1 MRLLLLDTETSSLD
15 PDTGHLLE
23 VATAIYSVEHRSLTR
38 VRSWLVQ
45 APGNDAEPINGIP
58 PALVADPDHACS
70 PTLTDGWVQTWAADC
85 AAILAFNSDF
95 DRQWFGGKV
104 TAPWVDAQEFAFP
117 KDSTSRSLV
126 ARALAHGLGV
136 GSAHRALDD
145 VLLLARLLTRAA
157 ELGMSIEEQVTRGLR
172 PRALFQVAATDF
184 DRARNELAK
193 QHGFRFDDPTKTWR
207 RRMPIEETSTLPF
220 AVKEVAA

>member
-1 MRLLLLDTETSSLD
+1 MRLLLLDTETSSID
-15 PDTGHLLE
+15 PDTGHPLE

-58 PALVADPDHACS
+58 P
-70 PTLTDGWVQTWAADC
+70 
-85 AAILAFNSDF
+85 
-95 DRQWFGGKV
+95 
-104 TAPWVDAQEFAFP
+104 
-117 KDSTSRSLV
+117 
-126 ARALAHGLGV
+126 
-136 GSAHRALDD
+136 
-145 VLLLARLLTRAA
+145 
-157 ELGMSIEEQVTRGLR
+157 
-172 PRALFQVAATDF
+172 AATDF